1 MKKLLA
7 FLLALVLCFSLA
19 ACGDTSDGPDGPKQ
33 DGDSGKNDPSKKS
46 VHYLGDDE
54 DIAFLKDVEN
64 PLDPAAVYANLEY
77 NEKMLHGYYMVE
89 GSWDDRSDFWKNTPH
104 MELDYW
110 LFNELVTAEVTVF
123 PYNIYIGPAALNI
136 AKYDRSHNWAELN
149 FSPSEK
155 GSASVYCTY
164 TVSGNT
170 VTFTPVDYYK
180 EIRDENYN
188 FKGLEYT
195 EGQDSLTYTF
205 SFSGPYL
212 TLSNEHGNCTL
223 HSAGFTE
230 DGDIH
235 FGGYPAL
242 DSPILDGLD
251 SLTGS
256 LTSTYSSAYAIVDGE
271 QIYPTTAIKLW
282 EDGRATIFWQE
293 KLEDDTYE
301 DHMHHMVYISCGGGA
316 MILTDGK
323 TVYYYNENSV
333 SKETAALGQVMTP
346 EEVGQLVEMPESQIQ
361 QIVETKADLLK
372 DLADAFEA
380 KGLNVYID
388 TNTGEIS
395 LDNTL
400 LFAVNEYE
408 ISDAGKDYL
417 KQCLEVYVNVVFN
430 DKYSN
435 FLSRIQ
441 IEGHTD
447 TSGSYELN
455 LELSQKRADSVLNFC
470 LSEEA
475 GVDAAHAE
483 ALAQMVTAVGYAYDY
498 PVYGEDGSVDMDAS
512 RRVSFRFIVKLE
524 K

>member
-64 PLDPAAVYANLEY
+64 PLDPAAIYANLEY
-77 NEKMLHGYYMVE
+77 NEKMLHGTYYIE
-89 GSWDDRSDFWKNTPH
+89 GRWDDYSDFWNDTPH
-104 MELDYW
+104 MDLEHWYYNSMETW
-110 LFNELVTAEVTVF
+110 EMTVF
-123 PYNIYIGPAALNI
+123 PIEINVGPCYSKTARI
-136 AKYDRSHNWAELN
+136 DRSQNWAVLT
-149 FSPSEK
+149 FASGEK
-155 GSASVYCTY
+155 GSVDIYCNY

-170 VTFTPVDYYK
+170 VTFTPVDYYE

-188 FKGLEYT
+188 LLSLEYT
-195 EGQDSLTYTF
+195 EGTDSLAYTF
-205 SFSGPYL
+205 SISGFEL
-212 TLSNEHGNCTL
+212 TLSSEHGSCTMYS
-223 HSAGFTE
+223 SALQD
-230 DGDIH
+230 DGID
-235 FGGYPAL
+235 FGGYPAIDTPL
-242 DSPILDGLD
+242 LDGLD
-251 SLTGS
+251 SLIGTLS
-256 LTSTYSSAYAIVDGE
+256 STYSSAYAQVDGE
-271 QIYPTTAIKLW
+271 QIFPTTAIKLW
-282 EDGRATIFWQE
+282 EDGRVTIFWQE
-293 KLEDDTYE
+293 KLDDDTYE
-301 DHMHHMVYISCGGGA
+301 DHMHHMVYIACGSQA
-316 MILTDGK
+316 MILTDGE
-323 TVYYYNENSV
+323 TVYYYTETSI